1 MAFLNEDISKQIK
14 GIFASMK
21 ENVNIALFLDKT
33 GCESCEDA
41 RGYME
46 EMANLSERI
55 SLSVYDLV
63 DDKEK
68 ALELGVELTPAI
80 VLLDGENKDNGVK
93 FNGIPAGHEI
103 NSFISG
109 ILEVSGSGQELSSEM
124 TQRIKNIDKPVN
136 IKVFVTLGCP
146 HCPGAVSKAHKIALL
161 NPNVNAEMI
170 EANTFGE
177 LSQKFNVSGVPKI
190 VFNEGPDLL
199 GDQPID
205 AFIDAMENLSA

>member
-14 GIFASMK
+14 AVFAPMK
-21 ENVNIALFLDKT
+21 ENVNIALFVDKT

-46 EMANLSERI
+46 EMASLSDKL
-55 SLSVYDLV
+55 SLSVYDV
-63 DDKEK
+63 ARDKEK
-68 ALELGVELTPAI
+68 AMEFDVKLTPAI
-80 VLLDGENKDNGVK
+80 VLLDSENKNNGVK

-109 ILEVSGSGQELSSEM
+109 ILNVSGAGEKLPEEM
-124 TQRIKNIDKPVN
+124 MQRIKSIDKPVN

-170 EANTFGE
+170 EANTFEE
-177 LSQKFNVSGVPKI
+177 LSQKFNVGGVPKI
-190 VFNEGPDLL
+190 VFNDSVDLI
-199 GDQPID
+199 GDQPLD
-205 AFIDAMENLSA
+205 AFINAMETL

>member
-1 MAFLNEDISKQIK
+1 MAFLNEDISKQIS
-14 GIFASMK
+14 GILESMK
-21 ENVNIALFLDKT
+21 ENVNIALFVNKT

-46 EMANLSERI
+46 EMANLSDKL
-55 SLSVYDLV
+55 SLSVYDIV
-63 DDKEK
+63 DDSDK
-68 ALELGVELTPAI
+68 ASELGVDLTPAI
-80 VLLDGENKDNGVK
+80 VLLDGENNDRGVK

-109 ILEVSGSGQELSSEM
+109 IIEVSGAGQELSSQM
-124 TQRIKNIDKPVN
+124 TQRIKAIDKAVN

-190 VFNEGPDLL
+190 VFNEGSDLL

-205 AFIDAMENLSA
+205 AFIDAMENLPA

>member
-14 GIFASMK
+14 AVFAPMK
-21 ENVNIALFLDKT
+21 ENVSIALFVDKT

-46 EMANLSERI
+46 EMAGLSDKI
-55 SLSVYDLV
+55 SLSVYDV
-63 DDKEK
+63 ARDKEK
-68 ALELGVELTPAI
+68 AMEFGVELTPAI
-80 VLLDGENKDNGVK
+80 VLLDSENRNNGVK

-109 ILEVSGSGQELSSEM
+109 VLNVSGAGEELPEKM
-124 TQRIKNIDKPVN
+124 MQRIQSIDKPVN

-170 EANTFGE
+170 EANTFDE

-190 VFNEGPDLL
+190 VFNDGVDLV
-199 GDQPID
+199 GDQPLD
-205 AFIDAMENLSA
+205 AFINAMETL

>member
-14 GIFASMK
+14 AVFEPMK
-21 ENVNIALFLDKT
+21 KNVNIALFVDKT
-33 GCESCEDA
+33 GCESCDDA

-46 EMANLSERI
+46 EMAALSDKL
-55 SLSVYDLV
+55 SLTVYDV
-63 DDKEK
+63 VSDKEK
-68 ALELGVELTPAI
+68 AMELGVTLTPSI
-80 VLLDGENKDNGVK
+80 LLLDSENKDNGVK

-109 ILEVSGSGQELSSEM
+109 ILNVSGAGEELPEEM
-124 TQRIKNIDKPVN
+124 VRRIESIDKPVN

-161 NPNVNAEMI
+161 NPNVKAEMI
-170 EANTFGE
+170 EANTFDE

-190 VFNEGPDLL
+190 VFNDGVDLL
-199 GDQPID
+199 GDQPLD
-205 AFIDAMENLSA
+205 AFLNTMETL

>member
-1 MAFLNEDISKQIK
+1 MAFLNEDIRKQIK

-46 EMANLSERI
+46 EMANLSEKI

-68 ALELGVELTPAI
+68 ALEFGVELTPAI

>member
-14 GIFASMK
+14 TIFEPMK
-21 ENVNIALFLDKT
+21 ENVNIALFVDKT
-33 GCESCEDA
+33 ACESCDDA

-46 EMANLSERI
+46 EMAALSDKL
-55 SLSVYDLV
+55 SLTVYDV
-63 DDKEK
+63 SSDEEK
-68 ALELGVELTPAI
+68 AKEFGVSLTPSI
-80 VLLDGENKDNGVK
+80 VLLDSENKDNGVK

-109 ILEVSGSGQELSSEM
+109 VLNVSGAGEDLPEALVN
-124 TQRIKNIDKPVN
+124 RIKKIDRPVN

-146 HCPGAVSKAHKIALL
+146 HCPGAVSKAHKIALI

-170 EANTFGE
+170 EANTFDE

-190 VFNEGPDLL
+190 VFNDGPDLL
-199 GDQPID
+199 GDQPLD
-205 AFIDAMENLSA
+205 AFLETMEGLKA

>member
-1 MAFLNEDISKQIK
+1 MTFLNEDISKQIK
-14 GIFASMK
+14 AIFEPMK
-21 ENVNIALFLDKT
+21 EDVNIALFVDKT
-33 GCESCEDA
+33 GCESCDDA
-41 RGYME
+41 KGYMK
-46 EMANLSERI
+46 EMSELSEKL
-55 SLSVYDLV
+55 SLSVYDIKG
-63 DDKEK
+63 DKEK
-68 ALELGVELTPAI
+68 AAELGVEMTPSI
-80 VLLDGENKDNGVK
+80 VLLDKEYKNNGVK

-109 ILEVSGSGQELSSEM
+109 VLNVSGAGEELPDEIVEK
-124 TQRIKNIDKPVN
+124 IKSIDKPVN
-136 IKVFVTLGCP
+136 IKVFVTLACP
-146 HCPGAVSKAHKIALL
+146 HCPGAVSKAHKIALM